1 MKFMVS
7 TGYTLE
13 IAPPPEKPAGLFFS
27 QRDLRWIKG
36 QARLTLRRLR
46 QSGPIM

>member
-13 IAPPPEKPAGLFFS
+13 IAPPPEKPVGLLFS
-27 QRDLRWIKG
+27 RKDLRWIKG
-36 QARLTLRRLR
+36 GARRMLRRLR